1 MAVILRLPIDGAN
14 TYFNPLDGTSTISI
28 NTINCSLYRQMAS
41 ELLTYLKR
49 MSSIYNIIMRYK
61 TTSYGEKTR
70 AVEI

>member
-1 MAVILRLPIDGAN
+1 MAVILRLPIDGVN
-14 TYFNPLDGTSTISI
+14 TYFNPLDGSSTIYI
-28 NTINCSLYRQMAS
+28 NTINSSLYRQMAS

-61 TTSYGEKTR
+61 TTSCGEKTR